1 MDGRIKQI
9 IYVVN
14 FNIEDSVFPNV
25 SEKHFLLGTIN
36 IYNIGYILCVSYTS
50 IKLGEVNTIK
60 SIFP

>member
-1 MDGRIKQI
+1 MNGRVKKI

-25 SEKHFLLGTIN
+25 PEKHFWLGTIYICN
-36 IYNIGYILCVSYTS
+36 ISYILCISYTPV
-50 IKLGEVNTIK
+50 KLGKINTIK

>member
-1 MDGRIKQI
+1 MDGRVKQI

-36 IYNIGYILCVSYTS
+36 INNIGYILCVSYTS

-60 SIFP
+60 SRFP